1 MRRCLALL
9 ALASPILSAPAAA
22 QGGLVPLD
30 SAALAALAPLASR
43 IDSAPVLRLRTLWGN
58 SVLVA
63 PRLVPSGIQYR
74 DLTGEPPRIDG
85 RAFQLQRRGHA
96 TGTGAIVGGLLLGAV
111 GTALGRFLAGFA
123 CIDTEVPCDMT
134 PAQPIIAGAVFGTAI
149 GVIAGGVIGSR
160 VARWHTVYQHLD
172 P

>member
-9 ALASPILSAPAAA
+9 ALASLVRSAPAAA

-30 SAALAALAPLASR
+30 SAALAALAPFASR
-43 IDSAPVLRLRTLWGN
+43 IDSAPVLRLRTPWGK

-74 DLTGEPPRIDG
+74 DLTGAEPRIDG
-85 RAFQLQRRGHA
+85 RAFRLQRRGHA
-96 TGTGAIVGGLLLGAV
+96 TGAGAVIGGLLLGALGTGV
-111 GTALGRFLAGFA
+111 GVFLTSFA
-123 CIDTEVPCDMT
+123 CIDAEVPCGP
-134 PAQPIIAGAVFGTAI
+134 PAEPIIAGAVFGTLI
-149 GVIAGGVIGSR
+149 GVIGGVLIGSR
-160 VARWHTVYQHLD
+160 VTRWHTVYQHPD

>member
-1 MRRCLALL
+1 
-9 ALASPILSAPAAA
+9 
-22 QGGLVPLD
+22 VPLD

-85 RAFQLQRRGHA
+85 RAFRLQRRGHA
-96 TGTGAIVGGLLLGAV
+96 TGTGAIVGGLLLGALGTGV
-111 GTALGRFLAGFA
+111 GAFLTSFS
-123 CIDTEVPCDMT
+123 CIDAERPCGP

>member
-1 MRRCLALL
+1 MRRYLALFALL
-9 ALASPILSAPAAA
+9 ALASPLASAPAAA

-85 RAFQLQRRGHA
+85 RAFRLQRRGHA
-96 TGTGAIVGGLLLGAV
+96 TGTGAILGGCCWAPWGPPS
-111 GTALGRFLAGFA
+111 AGIWA
-123 CIDTEVPCDMT
+123 AWPARVPAAFSMSRLSRSS
-134 PAQPIIAGAVFGTAI
+134 PAPYLEPRSGPSAGA
-149 GVIAGGVIGSR
+149 
-160 VARWHTVYQHLD
+160 
-172 P
+172 

>member
-9 ALASPILSAPAAA
+9 ALASPLASAPAAA

-30 SAALAALAPLASR
+30 SAALAALAPFASR
-43 IDSAPVLRLRTLWGN
+43 IDSAPELRLYTLWGK

-63 PRLVPSGIQYR
+63 PRLVPSGIQYQ
-74 DLTGEPPRIDG
+74 DLTGERPRIDG

-96 TGTGAIVGGLLLGAV
+96 TGTGAILGGLLLGALGTGV
-111 GTALGRFLAGFA
+111 GVFLTSFA
-123 CIDTEVPCDMT
+123 CIDAEVPCGP
-134 PAQPIIAGAVFGTAI
+134 PAQPIIAGAVLGTAV
-149 GVIAGGVIGSR
+149 GVIAGGAIGSR
-160 VARWHTVYQHLD
+160 VSRWHTVYQHPD